1 MTNKNEQRKEPELRF
16 PEFSGEWEKFKLKD
30 LTTKTGEKNKENFN
44 YPIASINN
52 KIGFSVSGEG
62 NYSNTSADIKEYRKV
77 KKGEFGYNPA
87 RVNVGSLG
95 YQDKEEILIV
105 SSLYVIFKINK
116 KLNSLFLYTFLKS
129 NKFNRLVKQNT
140 EGSVREYL
148 FYENF
153 SNISLYIPSVS
164 EQQKIGEFFSKLDRQ
179 IELEEKK
186 LALLEE
192 QKKGY
197 MQKIFSQELRFKDE
211 NGEEYPEW
219 RWTNIKNEIDLITDY
234 VSNGSFES
242 LRKNVSYSSNS
253 DYAIVIRLQDANN
266 DWKGPF
272 VYTNKE
278 GYEFLSKT
286 KLYKN
291 DLIMSNVGSVGVFYR
306 IPELEKPMTLGPNS
320 ILLRSKKNNNTFL
333 YYFLNSHELRK
344 RVFEKSTPGVQPKI
358 NKTDLKSIS
367 FNLPSIDEQNIIANL
382 FDCIEKSLVNIKNR
396 KYKRE
401 ILKKELL
408 NRMFL

>member
-1 MTNKNEQRKEPELRF
+1 MTNKNEQRKVPELRF
-16 PEFSGEWEKFKLKD
+16 PEFSEEWEKFKLKD

-211 NGEEYPEW
+211 NAEEYPEW
-219 RWTNIKNEIDLITDY
+219 EEVVFSKLFKSKIEKNNDLEFDKNKIISVAKMQYKEDNNKDSSNEYMKTYNKMRLNDIAFEGNKSKDY
-234 VSNGSFES
+234 RYGRFVLNDIGDGIVSHVFIVFSPIMDFES
-242 LRKNVSYSSNS
+242 SFMKYYINYEPIMGRKLLFATTSTLMMTSLKTNEFMNLS
-253 DYAIVIRLQDANN
+253 IRLPGINEQR
-266 DWKGPF
+266 KIGLF
-272 VYTNKE
+272 ISTFNKKIE
-278 GYEFLSKT
+278 TQNMKVSL
-286 KLYKN
+286 
-291 DLIMSNVGSVGVFYR
+291 LINM
-306 IPELEKPMTLGPNS
+306 
-320 ILLRSKKNNNTFL
+320 KK
-333 YYFLNSHELRK
+333 
-344 RVFEKSTPGVQPKI
+344 Q
-358 NKTDLKSIS
+358 
-367 FNLPSIDEQNIIANL
+367 
-382 FDCIEKSLVNIKNR
+382 
-396 KYKRE
+396 
-401 ILKKELL
+401 LL
-408 NRMFL
+408 NKMMI